1 MASKAL
7 KPWRLT
13 EEETFSSFTSWKLHL
28 TYVLNQNSVDQPFL
42 LSTSA
47 DAKWMKSTT
56 EHRGLKD
63 TADGLKKEEKALN
76 LTSMLGYISQFVP
89 HYLATDIVSSST
101 SMESIWN
108 TIRQY
113 YGFQHSEV
121 NFIKFS
127 GITWEGMESERPERL
142 YRRLLAHLQDNMLS
156 KGSKLKHDDALPDK
170 DEVMSPTVERLAVLR
185 WMELIH
191 SKLPTLVAC
200 KFGHDL
206 QRMTLKDLQPQIA
219 DGMEGLLEELN
230 REEVQ
235 ASRVFVPL
243 KNRIQRRPRSN
254 SIRTPRP
261 MTQQPPRQ
269 QFRYQNRQQCRVCK
283 AENRPYG
290 NHSMGSCPYISDSE
304 RQDIV

>member
-28 TYVLNQNSVDQPFL
+28 TYVLNQTSVNQPFL
-42 LSTSA
+42 LATSA

-89 HYLATDIVSSST
+89 HYLATDIVNNST

-121 NFIKFS
+121 NFIKFAS
-127 GITWEGMESERPERL
+127 IKWEGMGSERPERL
-142 YRRLLAHLQDNMLS
+142 YRRL
-156 KGSKLKHDDALPDK
+156 
-170 DEVMSPTVERLAVLR
+170 
-185 WMELIH
+185 
-191 SKLPTLVAC
+191 
-200 KFGHDL
+200 
-206 QRMTLKDLQPQIA
+206 
-219 DGMEGLLEELN
+219 
-230 REEVQ
+230 
-235 ASRVFVPL
+235 
-243 KNRIQRRPRSN
+243 
-254 SIRTPRP
+254 
-261 MTQQPPRQ
+261 
-269 QFRYQNRQQCRVCK
+269 
-283 AENRPYG
+283 
-290 NHSMGSCPYISDSE
+290 
-304 RQDIV
+304 